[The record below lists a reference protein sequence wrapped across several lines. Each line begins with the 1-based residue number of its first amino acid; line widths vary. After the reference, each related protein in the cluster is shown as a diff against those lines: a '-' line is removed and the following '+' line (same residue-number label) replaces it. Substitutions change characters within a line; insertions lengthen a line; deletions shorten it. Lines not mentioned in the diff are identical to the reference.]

1 MPMPDSAPETQY
13 VSKYKS
19 RSEPGK
25 SRATAAPAPV
35 AGPKRPKPGGKRP
48 DPMAMAAMLRIMAH
62 VARK

>member
-1 MPMPDSAPETQY
+1 MPMADSAPETQY

-25 SRATAAPAPV
+25 SRVSAPAPA
-35 AGPKRPKPGGKRP
+35 AGPKRPKPNSKRP
-48 DPMAMAAMLRIMAH
+48 DPMAMAAMLRIKAH